1 MFSAAKEIL
10 REEFSFLSKYPVL
23 NKATSENET
32 CISGYLYNEITGITF
47 EHDGLLCEQ
56 LLDFLLNKLQK
67 NSNNVKL
74 KVLKLLL
81 YLVKNGHHHFKKEL
95 RRKDY
100 VIKEACCAHGPPDI
114 IYGNEP
120 YLLIRNTAKEI
131 LDELYSETTFSNE
144 SLESKENKMVL
155 SGYGSSASIGKM
167 HGFGNTFQTSEN
179 VREKMAKGI
188 SSVMDKLLVEDKNP
202 KLQNEFLTEGFLQYQ
217 PVTIEHHGYENSAES
232 VSSEL
237 KKEQQ
242 NTLTK
247 PKIQRKHMPG
257 KAGGGWDDDDYKE
270 NQDSKD
276 IIAESNTSKDSLDRT
291 EPLSQADCTEE
302 QKVVEQFTHLSAC
315 FPPTFTEIIEARKQ
329 CSYLN
334 CDKIIDLLS
343 QKFQLPETD
352 VKMRCLVLLET
363 LLHHDIISI
372 EVVNKVFMDK
382 LETSANSEDESPVK
396 IKTEVNH

>member
-100 VIKEACCAHGPPDI
+100 VIKEAC
-114 IYGNEP
+114 Y
-120 YLLIRNTAKEI
+120 
-131 LDELYSETTFSNE
+131 
-144 SLESKENKMVL
+144 KMVL

-396 IKTEVNH
+396 IKSKKLKLIIENLRNHSTF

>member
-1 MFSAAKEIL
+1 MFSAAKEII
-10 REEFSFLSKYPVL
+10 REEFSFLSKVPAIKRRKEIALQQIIEGLKINHAIEMNKKLLLKKLNNYPVL

-32 CISGYLYNEITGITF
+32 SISGYLYNEITG
-47 EHDGLLCEQ
+47 
-56 LLDFLLNKLQK
+56 
-67 NSNNVKL
+67 
-74 KVLKLLL
+74 
-81 YLVKNGHHHFKKEL
+81 
-95 RRKDY
+95 
-100 VIKEACCAHGPPDI
+100 AHGPPDI

-120 YLLIRNTAKEI
+120 YLLIRNTAKEV

-202 KLQNEFLTEGFLQYQ
+202 KLQNEFLTERFLQYQ
-217 PVTIEHHGYENSAES
+217 PVTIEHQGYENSVES

-302 QKVVEQFTHLSAC
+302 QKVVDQFTHSSAC
-315 FPPTFTEIIEARKQ
+315 FPPTFSEIVEARKQ
-329 CSYLN
+329 
-334 CDKIIDLLS
+334 
-343 QKFQLPETD
+343 
-352 VKMRCLVLLET
+352 LVLFIYL
-363 LLHHDIISI
+363 IFS
-372 EVVNKVFMDK
+372 K
-382 LETSANSEDESPVK
+382 
-396 IKTEVNH
+396 